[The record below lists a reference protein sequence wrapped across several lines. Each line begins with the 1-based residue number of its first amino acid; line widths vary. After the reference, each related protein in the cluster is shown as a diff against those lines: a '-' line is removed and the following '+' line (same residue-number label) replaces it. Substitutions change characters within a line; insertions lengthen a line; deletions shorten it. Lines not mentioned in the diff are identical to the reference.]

1 MPRQTTIHSSRYILF
16 SQKVSPL
23 SEIMFKFYDV
33 DPASG
38 SISEVYPKTSIDVSV
53 FRLVRAAL
61 TVGRASWTHVLAHG
75 GKSRLEC
82 IWRVAMLLANLSKAT
97 KKSKSIY
104 SRSEAFDTLDPSEK
118 GAASYFIGGIAT
130 QVVAEWLGYS
140 PLLHLDTYTKAVY
153 STTAIPASFHPGSN
167 GRPDF
172 IGLRHDGR
180 YGIFESKGRAQSSSP
195 QLRQSAK
202 LQTQTINK
210 IDGSDP
216 VGRFACITYLG
227 ATQLTVEVIDPVS
240 ALEGA
245 PDLVPEPGLIA
256 DHYTLIASLLEEE
269 PQGVANMDYDGETF
283 QAIEIKELDLFFGIS
298 TFVLKAVREGDDKAI
313 EKYIRRRSGEEL
325 PERSEE
331 QQPSSDELKVD
342 VEPGEE
348 EVDSFASR
356 IHRLAKSDEG
366 SVTPD
371 DFAGV
376 TRGVDGHI
384 VFLGQSWKKPRL
396 RRRHF
401 PRPKPEAEG

>member
-1 MPRQTTIHSSRYILF
+1 MPCQTTIHSGRKIPLP
-16 SQKVSPL
+16 QKVPPL
-23 SEIMFKFYDV
+23 PEIMFKFYDV

-38 SISEVYPKTSIDVSV
+38 SISEVWPKTSIGVSV
-53 FRLVRAAL
+53 SRLVRAAL
-61 TVGRASWTHVLAHG
+61 TVGRANWTHVLAHG

-82 IWRVAMLLANLSKAT
+82 IWRVAMLLANISRAT
-97 KKSKSIY
+97 KGSKSIY

-153 STTAIPASFHPGSN
+153 STTAITASFHPGPN

-172 IGLRHDGR
+172 VGLRHDGR
-180 YGIFESKGRAQSSSP
+180 YGIFESKGRAQSSNS
-195 QLRQSAK
+195 QLRQTAK
-202 LQTQTINK
+202 TQTQTINK

-245 PDLVPEPGLIA
+245 PDFVPEPGLITS
-256 DHYTLIASLLEEE
+256 HYTLIASLLEEE
-269 PQGVANMDYDGETF
+269 SQSVIDMDYDGETF
-283 QAIEIKELDLFFGIS
+283 QAIEIKELDLFFGVS
-298 TFVLKAVREGDDKAI
+298 TSVLKAVRKGDDKAI
-313 EKYIRRRSGEEL
+313 EKYIRRRNGEENL
-325 PERSEE
+325 ERPEE
-331 QQPSSDELKVD
+331 QQLSSDGLKED
-342 VEPGEE
+342 VE
-348 EVDSFASR
+348 SFASR
-356 IHRLAKSDEG
+356 IHRVAKSDE
-366 SVTPD
+366 VFPTPD

-376 TRGVDGHI
+376 TQGVDGHI

-396 RRRHF
+396 RRRQF